1 MKKIIIVLIGSL
13 LSFSAHAVL
22 SLTLTHIT
30 DPNFR
35 PEEKVFNNNNWVT
48 WRIPCSSE
56 SPHAAH
62 PLCYSK
68 NYVDL
73 LDMPQLQAE
82 IQVAKNEFEARM
94 AIAIAKISF
103 YPIEIQKA
111 QENLAAEI
119 SADQKFIEDLAMKI
133 TEDIHNADGN

>member
-1 MKKIIIVLIGSL
+1 
-13 LSFSAHAVL
+13 
-22 SLTLTHIT
+22 
-30 DPNFR
+30 
-35 PEEKVFNNNNWVT
+35 
-48 WRIPCSSE
+48 
-56 SPHAAH
+56 
-62 PLCYSK
+62 
-68 NYVDL
+68 
-73 LDMPQLQAE
+73 MPQLQAE